1 VDKQTALNPV
11 RNMPVVTKDKPNK
24 AAMNGAA
31 QKPLSLSL
39 PSQENEPPTELSD
52 SIVTIYG
59 RKGIGKTSLA
69 SQFPNSLTFMFER
82 GRRNLPIRMVPKKEE
97 GQLDW
102 ERTLGY
108 VELALEDDSIQTLVF
123 DTVDRAYDRCLEYVC
138 KRLNCKHPNDKNDYG
153 KTWNEVKTEFAALL
167 GVVQDSGKGVV
178 LISHETPKPLTK
190 SVKGLKRE
198 DSESVFQYERMEP
211 TCSKQAF
218 ETIQEICD
226 FVLYYGFTEEFRTIT
241 VRSPNDCY
249 WTSCGVGD
257 TFLNPDGSTIN
268 TFRVGNSPQEAYK
281 SLIDAH
287 ANRLH
292 DMDYT
297 PPKGK

>member
-1 VDKQTALNPV
+1 MA
-11 RNMPVVTKDKPNK
+11 VVTKDKPVGKN
-24 AAMNGAA
+24 AVSVVRAT
-31 QKPLSLSL
+31 PTLSL
-39 PSQENEPPTELSD
+39 PSQENQPPQELSD
-52 SIVTIYG
+52 SIVAIYG

-69 SQFPNSLTFMFER
+69 AQFPNSLTFMFER
-82 GRRNLPIRMVPKKEE
+82 GRRNLPIRMVPKKDE
-97 GQLDW
+97 GPLDW

-108 VELALEDDSIQTLVF
+108 VELALESDEIQTLVF

-138 KRLNCKHPNDKNDYG
+138 KRLGCKHPNDKNDYG
-153 KTWNEVKTEFAALL
+153 KTWNEVKAEFAALI

-178 LISHETPKPLTK
+178 LLSHEAPKPLTK
-190 SVKGLKRE
+190 SVKGLRRE

-218 ETIQEICD
+218 ETIQEVCD
-226 FVLYYGFTEEFRTIT
+226 FVFYYGFTEEYRTLT

-257 TFLNPDGSTIN
+257 TFLNPDGSPIN
-268 TFRVGNSPQEAYK
+268 TFKVGNNPKDAYK

-287 ANRLH
+287 ANRLQ
-292 DMDYT
+292 DMEYV